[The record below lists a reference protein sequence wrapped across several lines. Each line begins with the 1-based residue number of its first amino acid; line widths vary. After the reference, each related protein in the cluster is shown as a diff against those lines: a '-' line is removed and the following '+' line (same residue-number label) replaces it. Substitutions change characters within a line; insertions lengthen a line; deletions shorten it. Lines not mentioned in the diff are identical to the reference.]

1 MHGYYWGFRGMP
13 RSGRFACLNY
23 VDSPL
28 GFWLMI
34 ALMVVGILLVV
45 LLLVN
50 NRRKSNQINGDSQAL
65 VILKRRYAKG
75 EVATDEFQKMKK
87 DLK

>member
-1 MHGYYWGFRGMP
+1 MHGSYWAFRGMP

-23 VDSPL
+23 MDSPW

-45 LLLVN
+45 LLLV
-50 NRRKSNQINGDSQAL
+50 RIRKKHNLINDDSQAL
-65 VILKRRYAKG
+65 AILKNRYAKG
-75 EVATDEFQKMKK
+75 EVTTEEFQKMKK